1 MSSSAP
7 GSPAGRKSS
16 AKSKA
21 PGAPR
26 RKKKNRPTL
35 SHMKGSKNLSD
46 ELAEAARHSITE
58 DGSNESRAPML
69 GGRRRRRR
77 KSRKKSRKKSHK
89 KKRKTKRRRK
99 SRKKRTKRRRR
110 R

>member
-1 MSSSAP
+1 MSSSSAAAP
-7 GSPAGRKSS
+7 TTPRGQSTDTSTT
-16 AKSKA
+16 
-21 PGAPR
+21 PGAPGR
-26 RKKKNRPTL
+26 AKEKKPRNVTV
-35 SHMKGSKNLSD
+35 GKNLSSSGAYGD
-46 ELAEAARHSITE
+46 QQAQA
-58 DGSNESRAPML
+58 

-77 KSRKKSRKKSHK
+77 KSKRKSRKKSHK

>member
-1 MSSSAP
+1 MSNPKAP

-16 AKSKA
+16 ALSKA
-21 PGAPR
+21 PGAPK
-26 RKKKNRPTL
+26 RKKRGLRQFQMP
-35 SHMKGSKNLSD
+35 GARNLSD
-46 ELAEAARHSITE
+46 SLAEAATHSITK
-58 DGSNESRAPML
+58 DGEESRAPMV
-69 GGRRRRRR
+69 GGRRRR
-77 KSRKKSRKKSHK
+77 KSKRKSRKKSHK